1 VIETIERACRL
12 VSAPTATPIEV
23 ARGLGQIVEGA
34 AGDHEIVARPP
45 DPSVESA
52 TVVARIDAPET
63 DFVAIEPAPETR
75 LTVSQLASALG
86 AYREGPRTRPSSPRR
101 LVFHPDIHGPTHTCA
116 VVAEVSAEA
125 EALGDAPVERVTV
138 RRDPIL
144 R

>member
-1 VIETIERACRL
+1 MIETIERACEL

-23 ARGLGQIVEGA
+23 AHGLGQIVEGA
-34 AGDHEIVARPP
+34 AGDHEIVVRVA
-45 DPSVESA
+45 DPSVRLA

-63 DFVAIEPAPETR
+63 DFVALEPSSETT

-125 EALGDAPVERVTV
+125 GEIADRAAERVTV